1 MPRQVKTPDER
12 AEVIRKATSKAK
24 KGYRLNTKT
33 PRKGVTDDEIVV
45 IKDMLISLKLV
56 GYSNSQCA
64 AIVGLSRGQVR
75 EIVKDP
81 NFIKRLESLK
91 TKLPEAAVNL
101 GRAYLVESVMAVIHV
116 MRTETDNALV
126 LKAAA
131 EMFDRFGV
139 PKLTRSESKI
149 ETPDEPQEEINQSLL
164 EKLRNEP
171 PEVQERI
178 ASLHQSFSEGVEAIL
193 NEGKEDAASADKD

>member
-1 MPRQVKTPDER
+1 MKTPDER
-12 AEVIRKATSKAK
+12 AEVIRKAQSKAK

-33 PRKGVTDDEIVV
+33 PRKGVTEDEIIV

-56 GYSNSQCA
+56 GYSNSQCG

-75 EIVKDP
+75 EIVRDP
-81 NFIKRLESLK
+81 NFLKRLESIK

-101 GRAYLVESVMAVIHV
+101 GRAYLVEAVQAVVHIL
-116 MRTETDNALV
+116 RTETDNALV

-131 EMFDRFGV
+131 ELFDRFGI
-139 PKLTRSESKI
+139 PKLTRSEQKV
-149 ETPDEPQEEINQSLL
+149 ETPDEPTDEINQSILD
-164 EKLRNEP
+164 KLRNQP
-171 PEVQERI
+171 PEVQERV

-193 NEGKEDAASADKD
+193 NEGKPDAASAED